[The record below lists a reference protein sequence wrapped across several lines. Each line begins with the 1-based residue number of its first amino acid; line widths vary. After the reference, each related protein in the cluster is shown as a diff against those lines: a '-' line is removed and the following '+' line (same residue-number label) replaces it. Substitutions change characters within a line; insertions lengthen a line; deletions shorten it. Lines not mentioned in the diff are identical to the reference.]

1 MKKIL
6 LIGGAGYIG
15 TEITRFFLTKNYHVI
30 CYDNFI
36 YNHLFS
42 VNEFI
47 KNKNYTLINDDLRNL
62 DNLSKLIDGIS
73 DIILL
78 AGLVGDPITK
88 KYPKISNEINLNGIK
103 NFLKILNKY
112 SFNKLI
118 FISTC
123 SNYGL
128 IKNEIFANEDHPL
141 DPLSLYAKSKVEIE
155 NYILSNSFNLD
166 FSPVILRFSTA
177 FGLSTRMRFDLTIN
191 EFTQTLIN
199 GDELL
204 IYDADTW
211 RPYCHV
217 KDFARV
223 IFKIINSDNELVK
236 NQVFNVGS
244 NQNNFTK
251 RDIITKILE
260 YIPDGVVKYKNKGS
274 DPRNYKVN
282 FKKLEDMLNIKDYIS
297 IEEGIKEIIEFNKNN
312 KIQNYKDIKFGNYKI
327 NE

>member
-15 TEITRFFLTKNYHVI
+15 TEITRFFLRKNYHVI

-88 KYPKISNEINLNGIK
+88 KYPKISNEINLTGIK

-128 IKNEIFANEDHPL
+128 INNEIFANEDHPL

-155 NYILSNSFNLD
+155 NYILSNNFHLD
-166 FSPVILRFSTA
+166 FHQLF
-177 FGLSTRMRFDLTIN
+177 
-191 EFTQTLIN
+191 
-199 GDELL
+199 
-204 IYDADTW
+204 
-211 RPYCHV
+211 
-217 KDFARV
+217 
-223 IFKIINSDNELVK
+223 
-236 NQVFNVGS
+236 
-244 NQNNFTK
+244 
-251 RDIITKILE
+251 
-260 YIPDGVVKYKNKGS
+260 
-274 DPRNYKVN
+274 
-282 FKKLEDMLNIKDYIS
+282 
-297 IEEGIKEIIEFNKNN
+297 
-312 KIQNYKDIKFGNYKI
+312 
-327 NE
+327 